1 MKKSHRISQPVCIET
16 TQGARL
22 KACSTE
28 RCQPK
33 WRRSTENMPT
43 AMTFAKINDKKAN
56 RIKATRSSI
65 DQGGSLLGAGAI
77 GGVRYGWL
85 AAAGGLASAPVSLF
99 PSLVVA
105 APAAWS
111 ASALKTV
118 CGSVA

>member
-33 WRRSTENMPT
+33 WRRSTENRPT

-77 GGVRYGWL
+77 GGVRYEWL
-85 AAAGGLASAPVSLF
+85 PPGAGPAIENTTPFSATGEG
-99 PSLVVA
+99 
-105 APAAWS
+105 APAG
-111 ASALKTV
+111 LCV
-118 CGSVA
+118 F